1 VAKPDAQAEP
11 PNENVRMA
19 LIGIVGA
26 AAAFFMFGGLG
37 GLGKTGTND
46 PLDAI
51 PKASF
56 MAATLD
62 FAELRRSPIY
72 DAVFGNP
79 KEGGPSNADPMR
91 RALGV
96 TALAD
101 ACGFDPTSRVQRL
114 GLSMPEEG
122 ERGEFGVAARVEVT
136 RDELEKCTRALAE
149 KRGGHAETH
158 DVGSFVVLEDSSSAT
173 GGSARPR
180 IAYGRG
186 GLLVVGRGTWFD
198 AMLGAADRTKPG
210 LREAAEHVA
219 LRASLTRHDG
229 FKSPTLL
236 VTALLPRTLR
246 ERLKGEMGAE
256 SGSHDSSSAIMAGVL
271 GVSAV
276 GVAIHAGGPGQ
287 SVDASLELV
296 CDSPEGCE
304 AVEKLAQK
312 KRGEWSR
319 DLSLRMVGLGPLLDS
334 FELKREGAHLRATA
348 SAGADALAA
357 TIERVMKLRA
367 RRSAADGPPND
378 APRPRAPLAPGA
390 PAKPTGETLPAR
402 PDGG

>member
-1 VAKPDAQAEP
+1 MAKPEPHAEP

-19 LIGIVGA
+19 LIGVLGA
-26 AAAFFMFGGLG
+26 AAAFFMFGGLAG
-37 GLGKTGTND
+37 VTRSGSSD

-51 PKASF
+51 PKSSF

-62 FAELRRSPIY
+62 FAELRRSPLY
-72 DAVFGNP
+72 DAVFGDG
-79 KEGGPSNADPMR
+79 KEGSEGAADPMR

-114 GLSMPEEG
+114 SLSMPEEG
-122 ERGEFGVAARVEVT
+122 ERGEFGVAARVDVT
-136 RDELEKCTRALAE
+136 RDELERCTRSLAE

-158 DVGSFVVLEDSSSAT
+158 DVGSFVVLEDTGSTGSSA
-173 GGSARPR
+173 SRPR
-180 IAYGRG
+180 LAYGRG
-186 GLLVVGRGTWFD
+186 GLLLVGKGTWFD

-219 LRASLTRHDG
+219 LRTSMTKHDG
-229 FKSPTLL
+229 FRNPTLL
-236 VTALLPRTLR
+236 VTAMLPRTLR
-246 ERLKGEMGAE
+246 DRLKSEMGAE
-256 SGSHDSSSAIMAGVL
+256 VGSQDSSNAIMAGVL

-276 GVAIHAGGPGQ
+276 GVAIHAGATGQ
-287 SVDASLELV
+287 NVDASLELV
-296 CDSPEGCE
+296 CDSAEGCE

-312 KRGEWSR
+312 KRAEWSR

-334 FELKREGAHLRATA
+334 FELKRDGTRLRATA

-357 TIERVMKLRA
+357 TIERVIKLRG
-367 RRSAADGPPND
+367 RRGPAEDPQNTG
-378 APRPRAPLAPGA
+378 PRLRPQK
-390 PAKPTGETLPAR
+390 PAKPDGEIVPAR
-402 PDGG
+402 P